1 MKIAGSIGYGALVF
15 VAMAGLGFAVLP
27 ELGLASGLFA
37 IDAEARAFFSLLTLK
52 SVPFLLAL
60 STLSGFAWQRL
71 RELPVRMRLAA
82 FVPNVLVA
90 YAVAVGLGA
99 LGMALGV

>member
-1 MKIAGSIGYGALVF
+1 VKVAGSVAYGALVF
-15 VAMAGLGFAVLP
+15 VAMAGLGFVALP
-27 ELGLASGLFA
+27 ELGLAAGLFA

-71 RELPVRMRLAA
+71 RALPLPTRLAA

>member
-1 MKIAGSIGYGALVF
+1 MTIAACVAYGALVF
-15 VAMAGLGFAVLP
+15 LGMAGLGFVVLP
-27 ELGLASGLFA
+27 ELSLASDLFS

-60 STLSGFAWQRL
+60 SVLSAFAWPRL
-71 RELPVRMRLAA
+71 RALSVPMRLAV

-90 YAVAVGLGA
+90 WALGA
-99 LGMALGV
+99 GIAALSLALGA